1 MARPSDLHRADH
13 TTAIASA
20 GAAGVSSAGSG
31 GDADA
36 VAAVGHRRTGVALFL
51 ATAGLIA
58 APAVPAAAMPSPGAS
73 PLMQA
78 ALNSAAAATGH
89 QEAAA
94 LAQVSDCIPIGEGE
108 NCERQTLEQRR
119 RQASPQPAATPAAAP
134 STSGSNPG
142 AAAGGGAEGRP

>member
-1 MARPSDLHRADH
+1 
-13 TTAIASA
+13 
-20 GAAGVSSAGSG
+20 
-31 GDADA
+31 
-36 VAAVGHRRTGVALFL
+36 
-51 ATAGLIA
+51 
-58 APAVPAAAMPSPGAS
+58 MPSPGAS

-108 NCERQTLEQRR
+108 NCERQTLEQRP